1 MDNLKRA
8 RSLVGISAG
17 RPSDDYYPTPFYAT
31 RALLEYEKFDG
42 LVWEPAC
49 GDGAI
54 CKILDEYGYEYIAS
68 DLNYRDFGEGSIDFL
83 KIDRVVDNIITN
95 PPYNI
100 AQEFV
105 EHSLKST
112 TKKVA
117 MLCKLQFLEGV
128 KRRDMFK
135 TTPLKTVYVFSKRL
149 TMGRNGDASYKS
161 GMLCFAWFVW
171 DHSYEG
177 KPVIEWI

>member
-1 MDNLKRA
+1 MDKLKRA
-8 RSLVGISAG
+8 HSLVGVSPD
-17 RPSDDYYPTPFYAT
+17 RPEFDFYPTPFYAT
-31 RALLEYEKFDG
+31 RALLDVEKFDG
-42 LVWEPAC
+42 LIWEPAC

-54 CKILDEYGYEYIAS
+54 CKILEEYGLSYEAT
-68 DLNYRDFGEGSIDFL
+68 DLIDRGFGEGGVDFL
-83 KIDRVVDNIITN
+83 SVNKKVDNIITN
-95 PPYNI
+95 PPFNI

-105 EHSLKST
+105 EHSLKNT

-135 TTPLKTVYVFSKRL
+135 NTPLKSVYVFSKRL
-149 TMGRNGDASYKS
+149 TMGRNGGNYKS

-171 DHSYEG
+171 DHEYEG
-177 KPVIEWI
+177 KPTINWI